1 MTAHDIWVVGELR
14 GDAPS
19 PWTLELVSGAAVIA
33 AQLDATVNVLM
44 PACDDDAAAELAAHG
59 AGGVTTIE
67 GAPALVTVETVQ
79 AAARAIVERDRP
91 GLVIFPDSRLGR
103 DAASQLA
110 AACGVALISACER
123 LESTGE
129 QGLRAIRG
137 CFGGQFATRLEV
149 EGDLGVVTVSEHAF
163 RARRTSDGAAVDGGV
178 VERSSV
184 VAEPPDGIE
193 VLERRAAD
201 PETLTLAEADVLI
214 SGGRGVGPD
223 GFKLLTELA
232 RSLGGTVAASR
243 AAVDEGWVSRD
254 RQVGQTGQRVAPR
267 LYMACGISGALQHMV
282 GVRDAGTLVALNTD
296 ANAPIMGEADLAIVG
311 DAAEVMPRLIERIGA
326 GGAA

>member
-1 MTAHDIWVVGELR
+1 MTVHEIWVVGELR

-19 PWTLELVSGAAVIA
+19 PWTLQLVSGAVVIA
-33 AQLDATVNVLM
+33 AQLDATVDVLM

-79 AAARAIVERDRP
+79 SAARAIVERDRP
-91 GLVIFPDSRLGR
+91 RLVIFPDSRLGR

-123 LESTGE
+123 LEPTGE
-129 QGLRAIRG
+129 HGLRAIRG
-137 CFGGQFATRLEV
+137 CFGGQFASRLEV

-163 RARRTSDGAAVDGGV
+163 RARRTSHGGV
-178 VERSSV
+178 VERSTV

-214 SGGRGVGPD
+214 GGGRGVGPD
-223 GFKLLTELA
+223 GFKLLKELA

-243 AAVDEGWVSRD
+243 VAVDEGWVSRD

-296 ANAPIMGEADLAIVG
+296 TNAPIMGEADLAVVG

>member
-1 MTAHDIWVVGELR
+1 MTAHDIRVVGELR

-33 AQLDATVNVLM
+33 AQLDGTVNVLI

-59 AGGVTTIE
+59 AGAVTTIE
-67 GAPALVTVETVQ
+67 GAPALVTVETVL
-79 AAARAIVERDRP
+79 AAVSAIVERDRP

-123 LESTGE
+123 LEPMGE
-129 QGLRAIRG
+129 HGLRAIRG
-137 CFGGQFATRLEV
+137 CFGGQFASRLES

-163 RARRTSDGAAVDGGV
+163 RARRTSSAAA
-178 VERSSV
+178 VERSTV

-254 RQVGQTGQRVAPR
+254 KQVGQTGQRVAPR

-296 ANAPIMGEADLAIVG
+296 ANAPIMSEADLAVVG
-311 DAAEVMPRLIERIGA
+311 DAAEVMPRLLERIGA
-326 GGAA
+326 GGDA

>member
-33 AQLDATVNVLM
+33 AQLDGTVNVLI

-59 AGGVTTIE
+59 AGAVTTIE
-67 GAPALVTVETVQ
+67 NAPALVTVETVL

-110 AACGVALISACER
+110 AARGVALISACER
-123 LESTGE
+123 LEPMGE
-129 QGLRAIRG
+129 HGLRAIRG
-137 CFGGQFATRLEV
+137 CFGGQFASRLES

-163 RARRTSDGAAVDGGV
+163 RARRTAVGGA
-178 VERSSV
+178 VERSTV
-184 VAEPPDGIE
+184 AAEPPDGIE

-201 PETLTLAEADVLI
+201 PETLALTEADVLI

-223 GFKLLTELA
+223 GFKLLTALA

-254 RQVGQTGQRVAPR
+254 KQVGQTGQRVAPR

-296 ANAPIMGEADLAIVG
+296 ANAPIMGEADLAVVG
-311 DAAEVMPRLIERIGA
+311 DAAEVMPRLLERIGA
-326 GGAA
+326 GGDA

>member
-1 MTAHDIWVVGELR
+1 MTVHEIWVVGELR

-19 PWTLELVSGAAVIA
+19 PWTLQLVSGAVVIA
-33 AQLDATVNVLM
+33 AQLDTTVNVLM

-91 GLVIFPDSRLGR
+91 RLVIFPDSRLGR

-123 LESTGE
+123 LEPTGE
-129 QGLRAIRG
+129 HGLRAIRG
-137 CFGGQFATRLEV
+137 CFGGQFASRLEV

-163 RARRTSDGAAVDGGV
+163 RARRTSHGGV
-178 VERSSV
+178 VERSTV

-214 SGGRGVGPD
+214 GGGRGVGPD
-223 GFKLLTELA
+223 GFKLPKELA

-296 ANAPIMGEADLAIVG
+296 TNAPIMGEADLAVVG

-326 GGAA
+326 GGAT

>member
-1 MTAHDIWVVGELR
+1 MTAHDTWVVGELR

-33 AQLDATVNVLM
+33 AQLDGTVNVLI

-59 AGGVTTIE
+59 AGAVTTIE
-67 GAPALVTVETVQ
+67 GAPALVTVETVL
-79 AAARAIVERDRP
+79 AAVRAIVERDRP

-123 LESTGE
+123 LAPMGE
-129 QGLRAIRG
+129 HGLRAIRG
-137 CFGGQFATRLEV
+137 CFGGQFASRLES

-163 RARRTSDGAAVDGGV
+163 RARRTSAAAA
-178 VERSSV
+178 VERSTIA
-184 VAEPPDGIE
+184 AEPPDGIE

-223 GFKLLTELA
+223 GFKLLTALA

-254 RQVGQTGQRVAPR
+254 KQVGQTGQRVAPR

-296 ANAPIMGEADLAIVG
+296 ANAPIMGEADLAVVG
-311 DAAEVMPRLIERIGA
+311 DAAEVMPRLLERIGA
-326 GGAA
+326 GGDA